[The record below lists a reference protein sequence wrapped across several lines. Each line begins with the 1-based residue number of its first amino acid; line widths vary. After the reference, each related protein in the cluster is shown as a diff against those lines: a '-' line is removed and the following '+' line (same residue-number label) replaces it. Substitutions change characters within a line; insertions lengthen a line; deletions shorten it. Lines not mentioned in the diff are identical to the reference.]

1 MKNVTKSVLYA
12 LIVSVTISGLLG
24 VLAILSG
31 GGGELAWRILATTST
46 ISAASLCSLSC
57 AALWERKNK
66 KALPAL
72 GIALTLVAASL
83 VIGGV
88 WVDIRNEA
96 YVKLAICLIA
106 FAVATSHLSLL
117 SLASLSGNFAWSMVA
132 AYLADYGLATL
143 VTWMVLGAPPGPSA
157 FKAVGVLSIAVASI
171 SILIPIFHRLSAASV
186 RERERPL
193 ATDVICPCCGI
204 RQPYALGEMMCPRCG
219 SVFAVKVVGQTPIA
233 SGT

>member
-24 VLAILSG
+24 ILAILSG
-31 GGGELAWRILATTST
+31 GGGELAGRILATTST
-46 ISAASLCSLSC
+46 ISAASLFSLSC

-88 WVDIRNEA
+88 WVDVKNEA
-96 YVKLAICLIA
+96 YLKLAICVIS

-117 SLASLSGNFAWSMVA
+117 SLANLSGNFRWS
-132 AYLADYGLATL
+132 
-143 VTWMVLGAPPGPSA
+143 VLPP
-157 FKAVGVLSIAVASI
+157 
-171 SILIPIFHRLSAASV
+171 ILRITGWRRS
-186 RERERPL
+186 
-193 ATDVICPCCGI
+193 
-204 RQPYALGEMMCPRCG
+204 
-219 SVFAVKVVGQTPIA
+219 
-233 SGT
+233 